1 MDLSNMTTD
10 EILERRDAI
19 IGMVDSPDADL
30 DALETESR
38 AIKEELEMRKQKA
51 KEEAEKRE
59 LINKDA
65 VPTTLIEERKEEKA
79 MENIEIRNSRE
90 YLEAY
95 ANYIKTG
102 EDKECRALLTENVS
116 GGTIPVP
123 EMVHEIVKH
132 AWEKNDLMRL
142 VRKSYVQGNLK
153 VGFEIS
159 STGAVVHTEGSGA
172 VSEET
177 LTMGIVSLI
186 PANVKKWIS
195 ISDEILDLRGEAFLQ
210 YVYEELAYQIAHKV
224 ADELLAKII
233 ACGTTSTATAVGVPA
248 IKVTAIA
255 QGTIVGALG
264 QLSDE
269 ASNPVVVMNKQTYA
283 SFKEK
288 QYAGNFATDIF
299 EGLPVVFNNS
309 LKPFA
314 TATTGETYAI
324 VGDFGH
330 GAIANFPN
338 GEELK
343 FTLDDMTLATS
354 DLVRII
360 GREFVAVEPVA
371 PMSFVKLT
379 K

>member
-1 MDLSNMTTD
+1 MDLSKMTTD

-19 IGMVDSPDADL
+19 INEIDSPEANL
-30 DALETESR
+30 DALEVESR
-38 AIKEELEMRKQKA
+38 AIKEELEARKQRA
-51 KEEAEKRE
+51 KEEQEMRDR
-59 LINKDA
+59 INNDV
-65 VPTTLIEERKEEKA
+65 VPTTIIEERKEEKP
-79 MENIEIRNSRE
+79 MENIEIRNSKE
-90 YLEAY
+90 YAEAY

-102 EDKECRALLTENVS
+102 EDKECRALLSENGS
-116 GGTIPVP
+116 GNVPVP
-123 EMVHEIVKH
+123 EMVYGIVKT
-132 AWEKNDLMRL
+132 AWEKNDLMKL
-142 VRKSYVQGNLK
+142 VKKTYVQGNLK

-159 STGAVVHTEGSGA
+159 ATGAIKHTEGSGA
-172 VSEET
+172 IDEET
-177 LTMGIVSLI
+177 LALGIVNLVPSSI
-186 PANVKKWIS
+186 KKWIS
-195 ISDEILDLRGEAFLQ
+195 VSDEVLDLRGEEFLA
-210 YVYEELAYQIAHKV
+210 YVYDELAYQIVHKI

-233 ACGTTSTATAVGVPA
+233 ACGTTSTTTAVGVPS

-269 ASNPVVVMNKQTYA
+269 ASNPVIVMNKQTYA
-283 SFKEK
+283 SFKNV
-288 QYAGNFATDIF
+288 QYSGNFATDIF
-299 EGLPVVFNNS
+299 EGLPVIFNNS

-324 VGDFGH
+324 VGDFGQ

-343 FTLDDMTLATS
+343 FNFDDKTLATS

-360 GREFVAVEPVA
+360 GREYVAVEPVA

>member
-1 MDLSNMTTD
+1 MDFTNKTTD
-10 EILERRDAI
+10 ELLERREAI
-19 IGMVDSPDADL
+19 IGAVELPDADL
-30 DALETESR
+30 DALEEEAR
-38 AIKEELEMRKQKA
+38 AIKEELETRKAKA
-51 KEEAEKRE
+51 KEDQDKRE

-65 VPTTLIEERKEEKA
+65 VPTTLIEERKDTKT
-79 MENIEIRNSRE
+79 MENIEVRNSRE

-116 GGTIPVP
+116 GGVPVP
-123 EMVHEIVKH
+123 EMVYGIVKT
-132 AWEKNDLMRL
+132 AWENNELMRL
-142 VRKSYVQGNLK
+142 VRKTYVQGNLK

-159 STGAVVHTEGSGA
+159 STGAVMHTEGSGA
-172 VSEET
+172 IDEES
-177 LTMGIVSLI
+177 LQLGIVTLV
-186 PANVKKWIS
+186 AKNAKKWLS
-195 ISDEILDLRGEAFLQ
+195 VSDEILDLRGEAFLQ
-210 YVYEELAYQIAHKV
+210 YVYDELAYQIVHKV
-224 ADELLAKII
+224 ADELLEKII

-248 IKVTAIA
+248 IKVTNIA

-299 EGLPVVFNNS
+299 EGLPVIFNNS

-330 GAIANFPN
+330 GALANFPN

-343 FTLDDMTLATS
+343 FNFDDKTLATS

-360 GREFVAVEPVA
+360 GREYVAIEPVA

>member
-1 MDLSNMTTD
+1 MDLSKMTTD

-19 IGMVDSPDADL
+19 INEIDSPEANL
-30 DALETESR
+30 DALEVESR
-38 AIKEELEMRKQKA
+38 AIKEELEARKQRA
-51 KEEAEKRE
+51 KEEQEMRDR
-59 LINKDA
+59 INNDV
-65 VPTTLIEERKEEKA
+65 VPTTIIEERKEEKP
-79 MENIEIRNSRE
+79 MENIEIRNSKE
-90 YLEAY
+90 YVEAY

-102 EDKECRALLTENVS
+102 EDKECRALISENGS
-116 GGTIPVP
+116 GNVPVP
-123 EMVHEIVKH
+123 EMVYGIVKT
-132 AWEKNDLMRL
+132 AWEKNDLMKL
-142 VRKSYVQGNLK
+142 VKKTYVQGNLK

-172 VSEET
+172 INEET
-177 LTMGIVSLI
+177 LALGIVNLVPSSI
-186 PANVKKWIS
+186 KKWIS
-195 ISDEILDLRGEAFLQ
+195 VSDEVLDLRGEEFLA
-210 YVYEELAYQIAHKV
+210 YVYDELAYQIVHKI

-233 ACGTTSTATAVGVPA
+233 ACGTTSTTTAVGVPS

-269 ASNPVVVMNKQTYA
+269 ASNPVIVMNKQTYA
-283 SFKEK
+283 SFKNV
-288 QYAGNFATDIF
+288 QYSGNFATDIF
-299 EGLPVVFNNS
+299 EGLPVIFNNS

-324 VGDFGH
+324 VGDFGQ

-343 FTLDDMTLATS
+343 FNFDDKTLATS

-360 GREFVAVEPVA
+360 GREYVAVEPVA